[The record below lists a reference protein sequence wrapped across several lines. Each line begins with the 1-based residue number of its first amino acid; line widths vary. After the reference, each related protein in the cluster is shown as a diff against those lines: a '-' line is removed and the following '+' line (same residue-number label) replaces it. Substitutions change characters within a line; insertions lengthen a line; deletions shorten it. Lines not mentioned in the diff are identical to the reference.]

1 MNVPESLEMKSGLS
15 VATAYQLVT
24 STAGHIGEAFF
35 PAVAKAIAEAV
46 GVRWVLI
53 SKLPRTN
60 SSNAETLA
68 VWDNGPSDNMVYDL
82 AGSPCENI
90 LTQGSCKYPCDLQ
103 DHFPDDGLLRE
114 MGAHSY
120 VGTPLQSSNGK
131 VLGLIAVMHDAPL
144 TNESE
149 VAAAVE
155 LVADRAGAE
164 LERLAVR
171 TLTERLGRMVEESV
185 SEAYVFSGD
194 TYKFELVNSGAREN
208 LGYSMEELSELTPWD
223 LKPDFSPEEF
233 KTFVAP
239 LLAGT
244 VKDQRFETRHQRKDG
259 SLYQVD
265 VRLQYYPGA
274 DNVFFASITDITDRK
289 EAEHREKLL
298 AREVN
303 HRSKNLLSLVQV
315 IARQTSARHPTEYVS
330 RLEERI
336 AALAANQDVLVNN
349 GWRRIPLDALIE
361 TQLAHLKGFQSR
373 ITSSGPEVQLKPQA
387 AQAIG
392 MAIHELATNAIKY
405 GALSNDEGVIALDW
419 SIDTKEK
426 KFVFRWV
433 ETGGPEVS
441 EPQDK
446 GFGSVVIVR
455 QPQAALKADVSIEY
469 RKEGLF
475 YQIETPTELV
485 LDTGIIPAND

>member
-1 MNVPESLEMKSGLS
+1 MNIPESLETKSGLS
-15 VATAYQLVT
+15 ISTAYQLVT

-53 SKLPRTN
+53 SKLHRTN
-60 SSNAETLA
+60 SGKAETVA
-68 VWDNGPSDNMVYDL
+68 AWDNGPSDNMVYDL

-90 LTQGSCKYPCDLQ
+90 LTQGSCKYAFDLQ
-103 DHFPDDGLLRE
+103 DRFPADSMLQE

-120 VGTPLQSSNGK
+120 VGTPLRSSSGK
-131 VLGLIAVMHDAPL
+131 VLGLIAVLHDAPMR
-144 TNESE
+144 NESE
-149 VAAAVE
+149 IAAAVE
-155 LVADRAGAE
+155 LVADRTGAE
-164 LERLAVR
+164 LERLAAR

-223 LKPDFSPEEF
+223 IKPDFSEEEF
-233 KTFVAP
+233 KAFVAP
-239 LLAGT
+239 LLAGE

-259 SLYQVD
+259 SFYQVD
-265 VRLQYYPGA
+265 VRLQFYPGV

-289 EAEHREKLL
+289 ESEHREKLL

-336 AALAANQDVLVNN
+336 AALAANQDVLVNS
-349 GWRRIPLDALIE
+349 GWRRIPLEALVE
-361 TQLAHLKGFQSR
+361 SQLAHLKGFQSR
-373 ITSSGPEVQLKPQA
+373 ITTSGPAVQLKPPA

-405 GALSNDEGVIALDW
+405 GALSDDEGII
-419 SIDTKEK
+419 SIDWTVDPNKQ

-433 ETGGPEVS
+433 ETGGPEVT

-455 QPQAALKADVSIEY
+455 QPQAALKADVTIEY

-475 YQIETPTELV
+475 YQIESPSELV
-485 LDTGIIPAND
+485 LDTGVVPAND